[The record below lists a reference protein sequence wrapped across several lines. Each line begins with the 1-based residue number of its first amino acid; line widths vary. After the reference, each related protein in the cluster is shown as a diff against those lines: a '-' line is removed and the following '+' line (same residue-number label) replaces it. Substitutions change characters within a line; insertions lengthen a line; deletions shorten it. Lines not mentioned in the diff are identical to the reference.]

1 MQIRP
6 MQIDWRE
13 VVIDLRRLG
22 MKNEEI
28 SKELGGYVSER
39 QIRLFVEESQSPG
52 HFRGEILLALWIQ
65 KTGRAADTAPR
76 RPVSLRTMPS
86 ARTMRA

>member
-1 MQIRP
+1 MNIRP
-6 MQIDWRE
+6 LQVDWRE

-52 HFRGEILLALWIQ
+52 HFRGEILLALWTM
-65 KTGRAADTAPR
+65 KTGHRADEAPR

-86 ARTMRA
+86 ARAVRA